1 MENRT
6 FNTILYCMDHGEDA
20 LKEKLMSLS
29 IEDLKNTFRYNRID
43 RTTNLQKK
51 SLTADELISKIMEV
65 SSRRAH
71 HGDAFREG

>member
-29 IEDLKNTFRYNRID
+29 IEDLKNTFRYLRFASCALIISHSVKDTSLNRIL
-43 RTTNLQKK
+43 TPYKQNMNYKK
-51 SLTADELISKIMEV
+51 
-65 SSRRAH
+65 
-71 HGDAFREG
+71 